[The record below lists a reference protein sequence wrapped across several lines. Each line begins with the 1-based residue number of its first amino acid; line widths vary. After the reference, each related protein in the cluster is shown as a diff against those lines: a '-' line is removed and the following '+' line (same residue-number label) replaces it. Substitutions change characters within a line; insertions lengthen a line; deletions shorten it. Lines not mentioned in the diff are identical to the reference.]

1 MFSSI
6 FNFEGQIHILQK
18 ASQERCKMLST
29 IAQRRS
35 IGSGKLPCVETSTI
49 HLWELLSCMQPD
61 LKNDLGRVN
70 VENTLQDLLELIPDE
85 FRVYLSKDNVI
96 KNKPPVSKLRDI
108 VFDIGRRLERNL
120 AWMTAFE
127 KRGWVVDREMKL
139 GSKYFN
145 DDSFRKLTSA
155 RSFFFQ

>member
-6 FNFEGQIHILQK
+6 FNFEGQIRILQK

-96 KNKPPVSKLRDI
+96 KNKPPVSKLRDLFLKLFADLALI
-108 VFDIGRRLERNL
+108 LLPGKGLTLVMRNL
-120 AWMTAFE
+120 I
-127 KRGWVVDREMKL
+127 L
-139 GSKYFN
+139 
-145 DDSFRKLTSA
+145 
-155 RSFFFQ
+155 